1 MVGNKS
7 DQNLIILIC
16 IVLFFRY
23 NCMNDY
29 SAGVTEVKNLMY
41 LLNKYLNVKVYSL
54 IPFLQFSYN

>member
-1 MVGNKS
+1 
-7 DQNLIILIC
+7 
-16 IVLFFRY
+16 
-23 NCMNDY
+23 MNDY